1 MDRVDCAVFQD
12 QLDTLERGPLPEE
25 ALAPF
30 REHAAGCAEC
40 AALLRMRE
48 ELVTPSL
55 GELEAQVPDAWV
67 ASMYGEVRR
76 ELARREPE
84 RRGSGRTSA
93 RRWLVPTLAAAT
105 VTLLLANGLAL
116 RALRRAEVRADSL
129 VEQVLDQQRRLVSL
143 EDPTQE
149 RRGMVTAYA
158 ARSGPM
164 RSLEGREDLTVGDLR
179 AALQGVPGST
189 AVLSRSQASQLVRSR
204 ALPGPWRDAL
214 RRAGAGDEGVTA
226 RMLLG
231 VLDDLALPEGTP
243 VPTAR
248 LFELLS

>member
-1 MDRVDCAVFQD
+1 MDRVDCTVFQD
-12 QLDTLERGPLPEE
+12 QLDTLERGPLPEA

-30 REHAAGCAEC
+30 REHAATCPEC

-48 ELVTPSL
+48 ELATPSL
-55 GELEAQVPDAWV
+55 GELEAMVPEAWV
-67 ASMYGEVRR
+67 SSMYGEVRR
-76 ELARREPE
+76 ELEGREPE
-84 RRGSGRTSA
+84 RRGSGRASA

-116 RALRRAEVRADSL
+116 RALRRAEARTDSL

-158 ARSGPM
+158 ARSGPV
-164 RSLEGREDLTVGDLR
+164 RSLEGRPDLTVGDLR
-179 AALQGVPGST
+179 AALQGVPGGT
-189 AVLSRSQASQLVRSR
+189 VVLSRTQASQLVRSR

-214 RRAGAGDEGVTA
+214 RPFEAGDEGVTA
-226 RMLLG
+226 RTLLG
-231 VLDDLALPEGTP
+231 VLDDLKLPDGTP
-243 VPTAR
+243 VPAAR

>member
-1 MDRVDCAVFQD
+1 
-12 QLDTLERGPLPEE
+12 
-25 ALAPF
+25 
-30 REHAAGCAEC
+30 
-40 AALLRMRE
+40 
-48 ELVTPSL
+48 
-55 GELEAQVPDAWV
+55 
-67 ASMYGEVRR
+67 
-76 ELARREPE
+76 
-84 RRGSGRTSA
+84 
-93 RRWLVPTLAAAT
+93 
-105 VTLLLANGLAL
+105 
-116 RALRRAEVRADSL
+116 
-129 VEQVLDQQRRLVSL
+129 
-143 EDPTQE
+143 
-149 RRGMVTAYA
+149 MVTAYA
-158 ARSGPM
+158 ARGGPM

-214 RRAGAGDEGVTA
+214 RRVEAGDEGVTA